1 MDVVVVGA
9 GIAGLMCARRLVD
22 EGVDVTVLE
31 RTATPGGRMATERF
45 AGAVCDTGAQFFTV
59 RTPVFQAL
67 VDGWL
72 RDGVVREWCRGFGPE
87 PDGFPR
93 YIGASGMDSIGG
105 TVAADLDVQYGIEMH
120 DIASL
125 AADAVVVTAPN
136 EHEYDPMLAA
146 LCVLDGESA
155 VPAPGGLPLTDHEW
169 FGFVA
174 DNQAKGISSVPALT
188 LHARP
193 GLTATVEELVDAA
206 ARVHRRGQRRRDADS
221 CSWQHGRPKAVTGPG
236 CRVVERDPR
245 LVVVAGD
252 QFGGMPSRVEGAVLS
267 GLAAADE
274 VLTRS
279 GASRSS

>member
-1 MDVVVVGA
+1 MSVVVVGA
-9 GIAGLMCARRLVD
+9 GIAGLMCARRLTD
-22 EGVDVTVLE
+22 EGLDVTVAE

-45 AGAVCDTGAQFFTV
+45 AGAVFDTGAQFFTV

-67 VDGWL
+67 VDGWM

-93 YIGASGMDSIGG
+93 YIGTRGMDSI
-105 TVAADLDVQYGIEMH
+105 AATMAEDLDVHYDVEV
-120 DIASL
+120 DDTESL
-125 AADAVVVTAPN
+125 DADAVVMTAPD
-136 EHEYDPMLAA
+136 EDEYDPMLAA
-146 LCVLDGESA
+146 LCVLDRASA
-155 VPAPGGLPLTDHEW
+155 VPAPGGLQLTEDDW

-174 DNQAKGISSVPALT
+174 DNQAKGISPVPALT

-193 GLTATVEELVDAA
+193 GLTATLEELVDAA
-206 ARVHRRGQRRRDADS
+206 ARFIGTATVVETRLVRWR
-221 CSWQHGRPKAVTGPG
+221 HGRPKAVTGPE
-236 CRVVERDPR
+236 CRVVEDDPR

-252 QFGGMPSRVEGAVLS
+252 RFGGMPSRVEGAVLS

-274 VLTRS
+274 VITRS

>member
-1 MDVVVVGA
+1 MSVVIVGA

-22 EGVDVTVLE
+22 EGIDVSVLE
-31 RTATPGGRMATERF
+31 RTARPGGRMATERF
-45 AGAVCDTGAQFFTV
+45 AGAVFDTGAQFFTV
-59 RTPVFQAL
+59 RTPVFQTF
-67 VDGWL
+67 VDSWT

-105 TVAADLDVQYGIEMH
+105 TVAADLDVQYGVEVG

-125 AADAVVVTAPN
+125 AADAVVVTAPSPDDY
-136 EHEYDPMLAA
+136 EPMLAA

-155 VPAPGGLPLTDHEW
+155 VPAPGGLPLTDHGW

-193 GLTATVEELVDAA
+193 GLTATVDALVDAA
-206 ARVHRRGQRRRDADS
+206 APFIGAANVVETRLV
-221 CSWQHGRPKAVTGPG
+221 SWRHGRPKAVTGPG
-236 CRVVERDPR
+236 CRVVEHDPR

-252 QFGGMPSRVEGAVLS
+252 QFGGMPCRVEGAVLS

>member
-22 EGVDVTVLE
+22 EGIDVTVLE
-31 RTATPGGRMATERF
+31 RMATPGGRMATERF

-136 EHEYDPMLAA
+136 EHGYDPMLAA
-146 LCVLDGESA
+146 LCVLDSESA
-155 VPAPGGLPLTDHEW
+155 VPSPGGLPLTDHEW

-206 ARVHRRGQRRRDADS
+206 APFIGAANVVETRLV
-221 CSWQHGRPKAVTGPG
+221 SWQHGRPKAVTGPG

-252 QFGGMPSRVEGAVLS
+252 QYGGMPSRVEGAVLS

-274 VLTRS
+274 VLTRP